1 MKFWSRQSALVAGK
15 IATAGDRHSA
25 PIRLLVFCGMLLV
38 AAVAISAGLIL
49 SNLHSRALADSER
62 ELENIALV
70 LAEQIDRTFQALDLV
85 QTSLIERMKT
95 LGITSTGDYERQMSS
110 QDIHLTLKD
119 KIASLP
125 QVDAVILINSNGKVT
140 NFSRYWPI
148 PTISVADR
156 EHFKVFQSD
165 AQLTS
170 YVSKPER
177 NRATGTWTMYLAR
190 KLTAPNGELLG
201 LVTGAMEL
209 AYFEKF
215 FGSIA
220 LGPDG
225 AISLFRR
232 DGILLARYP
241 QRDLP
246 GSSYGQGALF
256 ETVLS
261 RANKG
266 TIRLTSII
274 DGKERLIA
282 GHSLAHYP
290 VVVAV
295 GTTVAAALADWR
307 HLANYLIGA
316 ATLTIIVIAGI
327 IILSVRQFKNFELL
341 VQARA
346 EKVEAE
352 KVRQQKLQL
361 DAALNNMRQG
371 LLLFDSESRLVL
383 CNQRYLKMYGLSPE
397 TTRPGCTLRD
407 LLCQRKAV
415 GTFKGDPDQY
425 IAKLVDYGKVETKV
439 VQLPDG
445 RMISVTNAPAQN
457 GGWVSTHDDVTE
469 QRRVEK
475 ELDRSQNFLNTIIEN
490 VPAPI
495 FVKEASGLR
504 YVLIN
509 RAGENFWGISRDK
522 MIGKTSHEIFAKEEA
537 DLIAARDEQLLRSDQ
552 SCFDE
557 REICTP
563 RNGIRSI
570 VSKRLVVSDADG
582 KS

>member
-1 MKFWSRQSALVAGK
+1 
-15 IATAGDRHSA
+15 
-25 PIRLLVFCGMLLV
+25 MLLV